1 MEDNPSAAEE
11 GIDLAYQVDPSFI
24 VVVGIPSAATE
35 DNPFVEVAFPKD
47 ILRLA

>member
-24 VVVGIPSAATE
+24 VVVGIPSAAE